1 MKGIKKVLHLAKEHL
16 TFILIDLPVFQYI
29 RPCFIGLFTSRHKFI
44 IHTHAE
50 VSGLPVHPDCAP
62 VDQQRKDI
70 AIIYPRP
77 GSKIYVPYE
86 WDKQKSKA
94 VFSAVHRS
102 DTASVYWHLDK
113 QYIGKTR
120 EFHQLEIDPKPGM
133 HVLTLQDEMGAMVTT
148 VFEVLAR

>member
-1 MKGIKKVLHLAKEHL
+1 MPVDAVLNSFFVVPTLAENYYKRYHPAYKVM
-16 TFILIDLPVFQYI
+16 P
-29 RPCFIGLFTSRHKFI
+29 
-44 IHTHAE
+44 
-50 VSGLPVHPDCAP
+50 PVHPDCAP
-62 VDQQRKDI
+62 ADQQRKDI

-133 HVLTLQDEMGAMVTT
+133 HVLTLQEEMGAMVTT